1 MSVESTVLKSRTKRY
16 GVLNDLYIQYLR
28 LRTATIN
35 VLSIYED
42 AEDRDEKAFEHLTET
57 LVICQKKC
65 SDLEEFLLKEKGV
78 LTRMMAS
85 EDCER
90 AK

>member
-1 MSVESTVLKSRTKRY
+1 MSVESTAIKARSKRY

-42 AEDRDEKAFEHLTET
+42 ADERDEKAFEHLTQT
-57 LVICQKKC
+57 LAICQSKC
-65 SDLEEFLLKEKGV
+65 SSLEDFLLKEKEV

-85 EDCER
+85 EDCEAR
-90 AK
+90 K